1 MSKITINTDPTASR
15 QSSADPERPVPGEP
29 FIFEAGKRK
38 PNYKARRAAVMAVS
52 AVTSVAGISAGI
64 NQLSPVPEQAPVL
77 PPEVG
82 KTLDAETPPG
92 FEENPENF
100 ELRGGEVVPKSQEQ
114 NG

>member
-1 MSKITINTDPTASR
+1 M
-15 QSSADPERPVPGEP
+15 PGEP

-38 PNYKARRAAVMAVS
+38 PNYEARRAAVKAIGAV
-52 AVTSVAGISAGI
+52 VFVAGTSAGL
-64 NQLSPVPEQAPVL
+64 NKLSPVPEQAPVL

-82 KTLDAETPPG
+82 KTLDVETPPG